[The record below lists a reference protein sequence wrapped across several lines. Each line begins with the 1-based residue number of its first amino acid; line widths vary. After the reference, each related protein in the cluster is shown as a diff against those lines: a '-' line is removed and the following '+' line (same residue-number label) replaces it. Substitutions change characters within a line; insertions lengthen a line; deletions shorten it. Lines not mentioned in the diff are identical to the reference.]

1 MESCVTCTY
10 LRQSH
15 NSVPPFEATTTSVRG
30 SKPCSTHECSWERR
44 LSSRETGEDHQ
55 EWRQKQRD
63 TATTPNT
70 NPNPRGTKVPR
81 TASQECRIYS
91 VCRGGE
97 KRKIL
102 KRRRRR
108 VLREHPARVKCT
120 KERGRERRSMHARW
134 NPKLRRAARPPS
146 RDRPR
151 PRPPPPLST
160 SWAFAPRRR
169 HSAFRKLTR

>member
-10 LRQSH
+10 SRQSH
-15 NSVPPFEATTTSVRG
+15 NLVPPFDAATTSVRG
-30 SKPCSTHECSWERR
+30 SKPCGTHECSWERR

-63 TATTPNT
+63 TATTPNP

-91 VCRGGE
+91 VCRRGE

-102 KRRRRR
+102 KTRRRRR

-120 KERGRERRSMHARW
+120 KERGSEGEKKHARTMESKVT
-134 NPKLRRAARPPS
+134 PRRPPAVS
-146 RDRPR
+146 
-151 PRPPPPLST
+151 
-160 SWAFAPRRR
+160 
-169 HSAFRKLTR
+169 

>member
-44 LSSRETGEDHQ
+44 LSSSETGEDYQ

-63 TATTPNT
+63 TATTPNP

-120 KERGRERRSMHARW
+120 KERGREEACTHDGIQSYAAPPARRLVTDRDGDRRRRCQL
-134 NPKLRRAARPPS
+134 PGRLRRAAGIPH
-146 RDRPR
+146 
-151 PRPPPPLST
+151 
-160 SWAFAPRRR
+160 FAN
-169 HSAFRKLTR
+169 